1 MPPGIDGR
9 VVSNSCLQSTPEIAK
24 VPRWDMPED
33 LHHHGDEELAAI
45 IGRRGRSIQAM
56 SLAHAAMETLYIRHA
71 RPLRSFL
78 AARVIPSADTDDVH
92 QVVWQHV
99 WSHLPNGFQGGNFRA
114 WLYRIARNA
123 AIDHGRKMRPD
134 LVDDLETRPDPRGE
148 SPEAGLDEQ
157 ARKDALSQCLAKLE
171 AGLIALVRARLAGR
185 SYEEINQELGL
196 APRRAHKM
204 YHGAKKQLQTCVERA
219 LS

>member
-1 MPPGIDGR
+1 
-9 VVSNSCLQSTPEIAK
+9 
-24 VPRWDMPED
+24 MPED
-33 LHHHGDEELAAI
+33 PHQLSDEDLAAI
-45 IGRRGRSIQAM
+45 IDRRGQSVQAM
-56 SLAHAAMETLYIRHA
+56 GLAHAAMEMLYHRHA

-78 AARVIPSADTDDVH
+78 AARVIPSSDTEDMH

-99 WSHLPNGFQGGNFRA
+99 WSHLPDGFQGGSFRA

-123 AIDHGRKMRPD
+123 AIDHRRKMRPE
-134 LVDDLETRPDPRGE
+134 LVDDLETRPDPRGD

-157 ARKDALSQCLAKLE
+157 ARKDALSRCLEKLE

-185 SYEEINQELGL
+185 SYEEISQELGL
-196 APRRAHKM
+196 APKRAYKM
-204 YHGAKKQLQTCVERA
+204 YHGAKNQLQTCVERA